1 MTKAKKEYK
10 VVQADFKDK
19 EMFRI
24 EEFEGGVAN
33 KYPVHN
39 FGIKKAKI
47 LLDHLEEL
55 QQFVKENDV

>member
-1 MTKAKKEYK
+1 MKKETK

-19 EMFRI
+19 ELFCIKEI
-24 EEFEGGVAN
+24 EDGEPS
-33 KYPVHN
+33 KYPIHN

-55 QQFVKENDV
+55 QEFVKENDK